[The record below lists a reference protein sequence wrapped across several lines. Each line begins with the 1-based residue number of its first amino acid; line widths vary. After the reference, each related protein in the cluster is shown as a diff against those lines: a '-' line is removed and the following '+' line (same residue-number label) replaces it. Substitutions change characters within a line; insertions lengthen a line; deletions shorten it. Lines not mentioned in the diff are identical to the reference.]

1 PSYNIDV
8 PRSAD
13 DPKIYRHLSA
23 EEFRSMAC
31 VGDTIKLVCVDG
43 NVFQVPGK
51 SFDLTVYALSDDLSE
66 WTIDRKYNVGNIWA
80 SEAYH
85 STGMPNLAPL
95 FPVLSI
101 NEDDVIYLVFTPLK
115 LVDDRAECTS
125 QYLIRVDMKNNKV
138 QLYPQSTESRI
149 HSQVLAS
156 EISAY
161 QQHLQDHPREIE
173 ATELGASGKRLRL

>member
-1 PSYNIDV
+1 
-8 PRSAD
+8 
-13 DPKIYRHLSA
+13 
-23 EEFRSMAC
+23 MTC
-31 VGDTIKLVCVDG
+31 VGNTIKLVCVDG

-101 NEDDVIYLVFTPLK
+101 HEDSVIYLVFTCLK
-115 LVDDRAECTS
+115 LVDDTPHCTGGRRVECTS
-125 QYLIRVDMKNNKV
+125 QYLIRVDMENNKV
-138 QLYPQSTESRI
+138 HLYPQSTERRI
-149 HSQVLAS
+149 HSQLLAT
-156 EISAY
+156 ETSAY
-161 QQHLQDHPREIE
+161 LQDPAGTYYCHY
-173 ATELGASGKRLRL
+173 